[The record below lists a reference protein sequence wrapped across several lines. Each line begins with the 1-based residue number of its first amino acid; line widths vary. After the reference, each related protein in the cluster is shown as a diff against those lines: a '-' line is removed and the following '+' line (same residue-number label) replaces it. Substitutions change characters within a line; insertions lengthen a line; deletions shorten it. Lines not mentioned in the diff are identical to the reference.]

1 MEMKVIIVYNV
12 AILSLQKMEQKSERY
27 LAVSGNK
34 EIRQK
39 SQSQI

>member
-1 MEMKVIIVYNV
+1 MLQFYQ
-12 AILSLQKMEQKSERY
+12 QKMEQKSERY
-27 LAVSGNK
+27 LAISGNK